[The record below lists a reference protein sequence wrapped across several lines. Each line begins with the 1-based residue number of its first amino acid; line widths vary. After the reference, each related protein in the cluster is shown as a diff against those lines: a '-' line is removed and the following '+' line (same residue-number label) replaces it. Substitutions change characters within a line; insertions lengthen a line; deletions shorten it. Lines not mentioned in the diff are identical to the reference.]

1 MAERVLKR
9 SPGLDE
15 LAFEGRNKAYGAY
28 ELRTKYRKF
37 LGISTVAGILIVAFL
52 VLIPFF
58 IYYFQP
64 MPVIDMELMYDV
76 EYYSIMPPPEE
87 DLNKLAIALSKPL
100 QEVPQAPVITD
111 SIKPEEEKPIVEP
124 PAVIKPE
131 DIREPSD
138 TTGTSRSGS
147 PDGQPGS
154 SETGLATSIDVY
166 PRFPGGDDARLFFL
180 RKNIRYP
187 EQAIKNQ
194 VQGVVLLVFVIET
207 DGSVSNI
214 EVNKRIGGGCDEESI
229 RVTRLMPRWEPGKRN
244 GHAVRVLVRMPIV
257 FRIPGKP
264 SS

>member
-1 MAERVLKR
+1 MILKR
-9 SPGLDE
+9 SPGLDD
-15 LAFEGRNKAYGAY
+15 LAFEGRNKDYGAFD
-28 ELRTKYRKF
+28 LRTRYLKF
-37 LGISTVAGILIVAFL
+37 LAISTVCGVLIVAFL

-64 MPVIDMELMYDV
+64 VPVIDMEQMYDV
-76 EYYSIMPPPEE
+76 EYYSMMPPPEE

-100 QEVPQAPVITD
+100 QEVPQAPVVTD
-111 SIKPEEEKPIVEP
+111 SIKPDEEKPIIEP
-124 PAVIKPE
+124 PPVIKPE
-131 DIREPSD
+131 DFRERSD
-138 TTGTSRSGS
+138 TSGSSVSGS
-147 PDGQPGS
+147 PDGLFGGNEPV
-154 SETGLATSIDVY
+154 LASSIDVY
-166 PRFPGGDDARLFFL
+166 PRFPGGDESRLFFL

-194 VQGVVLLVFVIET
+194 VQGVVLLIFVIET

-244 GHAVRVLVRMPIV
+244 GKAVRVLVRMPIV

-264 SS
+264 